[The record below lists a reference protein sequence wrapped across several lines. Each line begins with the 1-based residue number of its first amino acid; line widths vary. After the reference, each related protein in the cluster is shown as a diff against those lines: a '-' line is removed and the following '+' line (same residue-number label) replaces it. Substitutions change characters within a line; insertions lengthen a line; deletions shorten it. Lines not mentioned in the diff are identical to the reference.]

1 MPELTNRAPAIVA
14 PGNHDG
20 VHLGHR
26 ALLRT
31 ARALAQEKQPQA
43 RVTALT
49 FDPHPLALIA
59 PERAPARLTTMARRA
74 ELLRAAG
81 ADDVVVQL
89 FDRELS
95 ELSPEDFLGRLM
107 ARGAAGFVVGPDFR
121 FGRERAGDVAFLER
135 FAEREGL
142 VVRVEPPVLLA
153 GERVSSTAVRAA
165 LIAGD
170 IPKASAM
177 LGRVPE
183 LQGQVVQG
191 DQRGRTIGFPTAN
204 LAPEPVLRPRDGVYS
219 IIARVLDE
227 GAGSARLFGIANLGV
242 RPTLAAGFSVEAHL
256 FDFDGDLY
264 GKTLRVGFVSRVR
277 DEQKFG
283 SLPELVAQITRDCE
297 TSKQALGALSK
308 EQQESL
314 SWI

>member
-1 MPELTNRAPAIVA
+1 
-14 PGNHDG
+14 

-31 ARALAQEKQPQA
+31 ARGLAEAASPKA
-43 RVTALT
+43 RVWALT

-59 PERAPARLTTMARRA
+59 PERAPARLTTMTRRV
-74 ELLRAAG
+74 ELLRSAG
-81 ADDVVVQL
+81 ADEVVVL
-89 FDRELS
+89 VFDKELS
-95 ELSPEDFLGRLM
+95 ELSPEDFLQRLV
-107 ARGAAGFVVGPDFR
+107 ARGVGGFVVGPDFR
-121 FGRERAGDVAFLER
+121 FGRERAGDVAFLQR
-135 FAEREGL
+135 FAAREGL

-170 IPKASAM
+170 IDKATAM

-183 LQGQVVQG
+183 LTGVVVQG

-204 LAPEPVLRPRDGVYS
+204 LAPEPVLRPKHGVYS
-219 IIARVLDE
+219 IVARVLEAAD
-227 GAGSARLFGIANLGV
+227 SPRILGIANLGV
-242 RPTLAAGFSVEAHL
+242 RPTVGAGPSVEAHL

-264 GKTLRVGFVSRVR
+264 GKTLRIGFVGRVR

-283 SLPELVAQITRDCE
+283 SLPELVAQIGRDCE
-297 TSKQALGALSK
+297 ASKRMLSTLSK